1 MLDIWV
7 ACVSYEVEKK
17 TSTRKECQMHI
28 AKAQAA
34 IGKAKF
40 HFEMMLL
47 MSATGRD
54 DKAEENYKKG
64 IDILANAYEAIEK
77 DFRKELEEVGY
88 ATIYKAEA

>member
-1 MLDIWV
+1 
-7 ACVSYEVEKK
+7 
-17 TSTRKECQMHI
+17 MHI
-28 AKAQAA
+28 AKAQAE

-40 HFEMMLL
+40 QFEMMQL
-47 MSATGRD
+47 MLASGRD
-54 DKAEENYKKG
+54 DKVEEYYNKG

>member
-1 MLDIWV
+1 
-7 ACVSYEVEKK
+7 
-17 TSTRKECQMHI
+17 MHI
-28 AKAQAA
+28 AKAQAE

-40 HFEMMLL
+40 QFEMMQMML
-47 MSATGRD
+47 ACGRD
-54 DKAEENYKKG
+54 QIADAHYKKG